1 MSNPPTPEFLEIAEK
16 RTSSQ
21 LEASLE
27 WMRKKADAGNPTAQ
41 DMVRWTEEILTER
54 AKTENQPVIGA
65 DGHQYT
71 KREYQEKQQRDSFQ
85 AGMGALRG
93 NFASSLTFYLTGDPH
108 LSALLGGIFEAVG
121 GAAEGRNLNRAVSPD
136 DSGSYDP
143 PRVGEPS
150 SEPSGEPEPSTDGP
164 HSSTLGNSN
173 LELETLTWADVQD
186 FAEAVFAVPDS
197 VVEAAQE
204 LTALDVPVSEA
215 TVDFLELF
223 TVAAGEEDEEPV
235 EDEEDEEDEDGEELA
250 YLDDG
255 DEDEAMSYPD
265 DGEDELSY
273 PDDDQVAAA
282 DERGGSGDGSDDSD
296 DGGAAGGAVVGA

>member
-1 MSNPPTPEFLEIAEK
+1 MSNPPTAEFLEIAEK
-16 RTSSQ
+16 RSSSQ

-27 WMRKKADAGNPTAQ
+27 WMRKKADAGDPIAQ

-54 AKTENQPVIGA
+54 AKTENQPVIGT

-121 GAAEGRNLNRAVSPD
+121 GAAEGRNQNRAVSPD

-143 PRVGEPS
+143 PRAGEPSREPS
-150 SEPSGEPEPSTDGP
+150 SEPSSEPGPSTDGP

-197 VVEAAQE
+197 VVEAARE

-215 TVDFLELF
+215 TADFLELF

-235 EDEEDEEDEDGEELA
+235 DDEEEDGKELA

-255 DEDEAMSYPD
+255 DEDEDMSYPD
-265 DGEDELSY
+265 DGDEELSY

>member
-1 MSNPPTPEFLEIAEK
+1 MSNPPTAEFLEIAEK
-16 RTSSQ
+16 RSSSQ

-27 WMRKKADAGNPTAQ
+27 WMRKKADAGDPIAQ
-41 DMVRWTEEILTER
+41 DMVRWTEDILTER

-65 DGHQYT
+65 DGHHYTDRQYD
-71 KREYQEKQQRDSFQ
+71 EKQQRDSFQ

-93 NFASSLTFYLTGDPH
+93 NFASSLTFYLTGDAH
-108 LSALLGGIFEAVG
+108 LSALLGGIFDAFG
-121 GAAEGRNLNRAVSPD
+121 GAAEGRNQNRAVSPD

-143 PRVGEPS
+143 PRAREPS
-150 SEPSGEPEPSTDGP
+150 EEPEPSTDQP
-164 HSSTLGNSN
+164 HGATLGNSN
-173 LELETLTWADVQD
+173 LELETITWADVQN

-197 VVEAAQE
+197 VVEAARE

-235 EDEEDEEDEDGEELA
+235 EEEDDEDLA

-255 DEDEAMSYPD
+255 DEDDEEAMSYPD
-265 DGEDELSY
+265 DGDELSY
-273 PDDDQVAAA
+273 PDDDLVAAA
-282 DERGGSGDGSDDSD
+282 DERGSSGDGADDGD